1 MFLHLIFFKGEDL
14 GEGLFGS
21 WILVG
26 VEVGGGF
33 GVRDGRDLGS
43 VVLQKGA
50 MILQTHRIDRKIVFL
65 TLIDVINK

>member
-1 MFLHLIFFKGEDL
+1 M
-14 GEGLFGS
+14 
-21 WILVG
+21 G

-33 GVRDGRDLGS
+33 GMGNGRDLGS

-50 MILQTHRIDRKIVFL
+50 MILQIHRIDRKIVFL